1 MNNKFMWAVTAFALC
16 YISNTVGEV
25 VVSVVI
31 AIIG

>member
-25 VVSVVI
+25 VASVVI
-31 AIIG
+31 AILG

>member
-25 VVSVVI
+25 IALMVM